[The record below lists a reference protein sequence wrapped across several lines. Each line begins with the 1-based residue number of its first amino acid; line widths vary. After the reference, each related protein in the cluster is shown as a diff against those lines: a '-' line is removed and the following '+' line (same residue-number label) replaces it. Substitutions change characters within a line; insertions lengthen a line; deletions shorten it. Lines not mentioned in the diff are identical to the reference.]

1 MVEGPAPA
9 PPAQTRRVV
18 GWVIGGAGVVGMGV
32 GGILGLAAKSK
43 FSAAEGETG
52 ASRRTDSESAVSMG
66 NAATVVVCVGAVVAA
81 AGVVVWL
88 TAPRALAALGTN
100 GHAVFVRAS
109 F

>member
-1 MVEGPAPA
+1 M
-9 PPAQTRRVV
+9 V
-18 GWVIGGAGVVGMGV
+18 GWVMGGVGVVGMGV

-43 FSAAEGETG
+43 YSAAEGESG
-52 ASRRTDSESAVSMG
+52 PSRRTDSDSAVSTG

-88 TAPRALAALGTN
+88 TAPRAQAAVGTN